1 MPNPRV
7 VSLLPSATEIVA
19 AVGCESWLVGRSHE
33 CDFPPGVRH
42 LPVCSESKID
52 VSAGSAEID
61 RQVKSLLRDALS
73 IYRVHSHVLRE
84 LAPDIILTQTQC
96 EVCAVSQRDVEQA
109 VCEITGCTPT
119 IVSLEPHCLR
129 DVWSSVRQ
137 VADALGVPARG
148 HDVAKQLESRVRT
161 LAERTVAMPHHP
173 RVACIEWFDPLMS
186 AGNWIPE
193 LVEIA
198 GGVNLFGEVGRH
210 SPWMMWDDLMTS
222 DPDVI
227 VLLPCGW
234 DIERSRRELPVLT
247 ERPEWTRLR
256 AVRDGQVFVT
266 DGNQFFNRPGPR
278 WVESAEILA
287 ELLHPQSLN
296 FGHHGTGWQLA

>member
-1 MPNPRV
+1 
-7 VSLLPSATEIVA
+7 
-19 AVGCESWLVGRSHE
+19 
-33 CDFPPGVRH
+33 VRH
-42 LPVCSESKID
+42 LPICSEPKID
-52 VSAGSAEID
+52 VSVGSAEID

-73 IYRVHSHVLRE
+73 IYRVHSHLLRD

-96 EVCAVSQRDVEQA
+96 DVCAVSQRDVELA
-109 VCEITGCTPT
+109 VCDIAGCTPT

-137 VADALGVPARG
+137 VANALGVPDRG
-148 HDVAKQLESRVRT
+148 RDEAEQLERRVRS
-161 LAERTVAMPHHP
+161 LADRTAVLPHRP

-198 GGVNLFGEVGRH
+198 GGVNLFGEAGRH
-210 SPWMMWDDLMTS
+210 SPWMTWDDLLAS

-278 WVESAEILA
+278 LVESAEILA
-287 ELLHPQSLN
+287 ELLHPESLN
-296 FGHHGTGWQLA
+296 FGHHETGWQRV

>member
-1 MPNPRV
+1 MPHPRV

-19 AVGCESWLVGRSHE
+19 ALGCEGWLVGRSHE
-33 CDFPPGVRH
+33 CDYPPAVRH

-73 IYRVHSHVLRE
+73 IYRVNSPVLRE
-84 LAPDIILTQTQC
+84 LSPDIILTQTQC
-96 EVCAVSQRDVEQA
+96 YVCAVSQRDVEQA
-109 VCEITGCTPT
+109 VYEIAGCSPT
-119 IVSLEPHCLR
+119 IVSLEPYCLR
-129 DVWSSVRQ
+129 DVWSCVRQ
-137 VADALGVPARG
+137 VADALGVPERG
-148 HDVAKQLESRVRT
+148 RDVAEQLEQRVRT
-161 LAERTVAMPHHP
+161 LAERTAVMPRRP
-173 RVACIEWFDPLMS
+173 RVACIEWFNPLMS

-198 GGVNLFGEVGRH
+198 GGVNLFGETGRH
-210 SPWMMWDDLMTS
+210 SPWMTWDDLIAS
-222 DPDVI
+222 DPDMI

-234 DIERSRRELPVLT
+234 DIERSRREMPVLT

-256 AVRDGQVFVT
+256 AVRDGQIFVT

-278 WVESAEILA
+278 LVESAEILA
-287 ELLHPQSLN
+287 EILHSESLN
-296 FGHHGTGWQLA
+296 FGHHGTGWQPM